1 MERIQSFYHAR
12 GLPDRLK
19 ACLIIV
25 FVSLFFACSKK
36 KEIIAGTSLEL
47 ALERKETISNLQ
59 YALFLDIPSLQK
71 DSIKASVTIRFDLK
85 NSADLLQLDFNA
97 PTKNIKNVIVN
108 KVPVGVVHE
117 NEHILIDK
125 RYLINGANAI
135 NIEFIAGE
143 AALNRNADYLYTL
156 FVPSRANTCFPIF
169 DQPDL
174 KAVYH
179 LELSIPKDW
188 QAVSNGKITSIDS
201 SGNKKLLS
209 FSDTKPTSTYQF
221 AFAAGKFHVASD
233 PESGITFYYRET
245 DSVKVARNL
254 AKIFELHRKSLDW
267 LRDYTGISYPYEKFD
282 FALIPS
288 FQFGGM
294 EHPGNIFYRE
304 SSLFLDPSAS
314 VNDELRRAGLIAHE
328 TAHMWFGNLVT
339 MKWFNDVW
347 LKEVFANFMAA
358 KIVDPSFPQINHS
371 LRFLMGH
378 YPAAYDIDRSAG
390 THPIQQ
396 ELDNLKNAGS
406 VYGAIIYQ
414 KAPIMMRNLE
424 SLMGQENFQKG
435 LQQYLSTYSYQN
447 ATWDDLVN
455 IMTQHSDQDLGLWNQ
470 AWIKTKGMP
479 ELEHVPSTDKT
490 KLEVH
495 VVNDPQ
501 GVVWPQYFYAEFH
514 DQGKEYERR
523 IEIKKGVPV
532 SLDVMDASGFWFIP
546 NYKGRG
552 YGYFKSDQTNM
563 MRMLSVVSTLNDP
576 EARAG
581 VWLNVWEYLL
591 RGELDPQIALQ
602 NLMTSIQKEKDPL
615 LLEYVTDKIGRIF
628 WQFLTPAQRK
638 LVSNQ
643 LDETLFEQLLLEHDN
658 SLKRLIFY
666 CYRNVAVSKAGMLNL
681 KKFWKGEITAG
692 LDFSE
697 RDQIQLAYELA
708 VREVEGHEAILKEQ
722 LDKIKNPDRK
732 AEVQF
737 IIPSLSP
744 DSNVRDEFFESLK
757 RKENRTHEPWVLEA
771 QRYLN
776 HPLRSDHSVKYV
788 KSSLT
793 MLEEMQK
800 TGDIFFP
807 KGWLDATLGEY
818 QSEEAASAVRGYLK
832 ENSGLRSD
840 LKNKL
845 LQSTDMLFR
854 AEQVIKKNKMID
866 RR

>member
-1 MERIQSFYHAR
+1 MQRIDSFYKEWGSPSLLR
-12 GLPDRLK
+12 T
-19 ACLIIV
+19 CI
-25 FVSLFFACSKK
+25 FVLSVHLFWNCAEK
-36 KEIIAGTSLEL
+36 KEIIPGTSFEL
-47 ALERKETISNLQ
+47 ATERKEAIRNLQ
-59 YALFLDIPSLQK
+59 YTLFFDLPSAQK
-71 DSIKASVTIRFDLK
+71 DSIQANATIRFDLIN
-85 NSADLLQLDFNA
+85 NSDILQLDFNA
-97 PTKNIKNVIVN
+97 PTQNIKNIEVN
-108 KVPVGVVHE
+108 HVLAKLVHE
-117 NEHILIDK
+117 SDHILIDK
-125 RYLINGANAI
+125 KFLLEGANEI
-135 NIEFIAGE
+135 KIGFIAGD

-156 FVPSRANTCFPIF
+156 FVPSRANTCFPVL

-188 QAVSNGKITSIDS
+188 EAVSNGKITAIDS
-201 SGNKKLLS
+201 SGIKKRYR

-221 AFAAGKFHVASD
+221 AFAAGKFHQASD
-233 PESGITFYYRET
+233 PESGMTLYYRET
-245 DSVKVARNL
+245 DSIKVARNL
-254 AKIFELHRKSLDW
+254 PKIFELHRKSLGW
-267 LRDYTGISYPYEKFD
+267 LKDYTGIPYPYEKFD
-282 FALIPS
+282 FTLIPA

-371 LRFLMGH
+371 LRFMMGH
-378 YPAAYDIDRSAG
+378 YPSAYDIDRTAG

-396 ELDNLKNAGS
+396 ELGNLKSAGS

-424 SLMGQENFQKG
+424 SLMGEENFQKG
-435 LQQYLSTYSYQN
+435 LQEYLTLYSYQN

-455 IMTQHSDQDLGLWNQ
+455 VMKEHTHQDLQVWNQ
-470 AWIKTKGMP
+470 AWIKSKGMP
-479 ELEHVPSTDKT
+479 ELVHVPIADKN
-490 KLEVH
+490 KLEVR
-495 VVNDPQ
+495 VVNDSQ
-501 GVVWPQYFYAEFH
+501 GITWPQFFYTQVLDKE
-514 DQGKEYERR
+514 KEYSSR
-523 IEIKKGVPV
+523 IEIRKDKLA
-532 SLDVMDASGFWFIP
+532 SLDVKDVSGLLFIP

-552 YGYFKSDQTNM
+552 YGYFIADKSTM
-563 MRMLSVVSTLNDP
+563 EHMLKVVNTISDP

-581 VWLNVWEYLL
+581 IWLNVWEYVL
-591 RGELDPQIALQ
+591 RGELDPQTALQ
-602 NLMTSIQKEKDPL
+602 KLLVTLEKEKDPL
-615 LLEYVTDKIGRIF
+615 LLEYLTDKIGRIF
-628 WQFLTPAQRK
+628 WQFLTPTQRK

-643 LDETLFEQLLLEHDN
+643 LDDTLFEQLLLQNDN
-658 SLKRLIFY
+658 SLKRILLN
-666 CYRNVAVSKAGMLNL
+666 CYRNVALSSTGLMNL
-681 KKFWKGEITAG
+681 KKIWSGEITAG

-708 VREVEGHEAILKEQ
+708 VREVDGHEVILKEQ
-722 LDKIKNPDRK
+722 LDRIKNPDRK

-737 IIPSLSP
+737 IIDALSS
-744 DSNVRDEFFESLK
+744 DATVRDHFFESLK
-757 RKENRTHEPWVLEA
+757 NMENRKHEPWVLEA
-771 QRYLN
+771 QRYLH
-776 HPLRSDHSVKYV
+776 HPLRAAHSAKYI
-788 KSSLT
+788 KPSLE
-793 MLEEMQK
+793 MLEEMQR

-818 QSEEAASAVRGYLK
+818 QSEEAASTVRNYLK
-832 ENSGLRSD
+832 ENTGLRAD

-845 LQSTDMLFR
+845 LQSADMLFR
-854 AEQVIKKNKMID
+854 AEQVIKKTQMTD